1 MRGVWVWFLVG
12 ELRSHMPCSVAKKK
26 KKERK
31 FKNKDTFK
39 KTRKMIKIIFWSRM
53 FQGEAQSFAIVD
65 VGVSGETG
73 AAAIA

>member
-1 MRGVWVWFLVG
+1 MQGG
-12 ELRSHMPCSVAKKK
+12 KKK
-26 KKERK
+26 KKR
-31 FKNKDTFK
+31 KNKDAFK

-73 AAAIA
+73 TAAIA

>member
-1 MRGVWVWFLVG
+1 MQGG
-12 ELRSHMPCSVAKKK
+12 KKK
-26 KKERK
+26 KKKRKEKKERK
-31 FKNKDTFK
+31 KRKNKDAFK

-73 AAAIA
+73 TAAIA

>member
-1 MRGVWVWFLVG
+1 MQGGWVWFLVG
-12 ELRSHMPCSVAKKK
+12 ELRSHMPCNVAKKK
-26 KKERK
+26 KKRK

-65 VGVSGETG
+65 VGVNGETG